1 MTPSR
6 ILSKHL
12 ILSLKEK
19 KQVFRKKIMYS
30 LSADYLPAE
39 CSVKNGNFMVFYSEI
54 MT

>member
-1 MTPSR
+1 MTPR
-6 ILSKHL
+6 CILSKYL

-39 CSVKNGNFMVFYSEI
+39 YPVKNENGMDFFPK
-54 MT
+54 